1 MVTEEIT
8 KETVKTI
15 VQGMPAVAV
24 YPWLLT
30 PVLSCCTGGLGCNA
44 HPAFPAPSFDF
55 EGGFVS
61 NTSDI
66 SCRENDESRGTSGND
81 RARRREAVLP
91 FLQIVPVRY
100 SSFRTS
106 ALREGD
112 REDIA

>member
-1 MVTEEIT
+1 MVTGESA

-15 VQGMPAVAV
+15 AQGMPADAV

-55 EGGFVS
+55 EGGLFH
-61 NTSDI
+61 TSDI
-66 SCRENDESRGTSGND
+66 SCRENDESRGMSGND
-81 RARRREAVLP
+81 RARRRPAVLP

-106 ALREGD
+106 ALREGG